1 MSSTVA
7 RVKLRVQP
15 GAPRAEIVS
24 RHGETWKV
32 RVRAAPEHGAANDA
46 VVELLAETLSL
57 PRRDVRLVSGH
68 AARVK
73 IVELDG
79 LAPAEAE
86 ARLASSARKDVP

>member
-1 MSSTVA
+1 VSATVA
-7 RVKLRVQP
+7 RLKLRVQP
-15 GAPRAEIVS
+15 GALRAEIVG
-24 RHGETWKV
+24 RHGEAWKIH
-32 RVRAAPEHGAANDA
+32 VRAAPEHGAANDA
-46 VVELLAETLSL
+46 VVDLLAESLSL

>member
-1 MSSTVA
+1 VSVTVA
-7 RVKLRVQP
+7 RVELRVQP
-15 GAPRAEIVS
+15 GAPRTEIVG
-24 RHGETWKV
+24 RHGEAWKV
-32 RVRAAPEHGAANDA
+32 RVRAAPERGAANDA
-46 VVELLAETLSL
+46 VVDLLAESLSL

>member
-1 MSSTVA
+1 VSSTVA

-15 GAPRAEIVS
+15 GALRAEIVG
-24 RHGETWKV
+24 RHGEAWKV
-32 RVRAAPEHGAANDA
+32 RVRAAPERGAANDA
-46 VVELLAETLSL
+46 VVELLAESLAL

-68 AARVK
+68 TARVK